1 MQKKLLRD
9 TQTDIAKGVA
19 AYAGAGKIQVY
30 IDGKEKDFEKKDI
43 KIEIFRRQLQH
54 WFFDAAEILKENE
67 DNHFVLMMICAT
79 YIEAIHQYKTG
90 KSSKN
95 KSGVFFSESLKD
107 ITKIG
112 FESELN
118 HIYSALR
125 CGLFHNSMVSENI
138 RLVNFGEDAISVNSG
153 IININCIKF
162 YECITNDFTNYIDAL
177 KSADENSGLYINF
190 KKMFKFS

>member
-19 AYAGAGKIQVY
+19 AYAGTGKIQVY
-30 IDGKEKDFEKKDI
+30 IDGEEKDFEKKDI

-54 WFFDAAEILKENE
+54 WFFDAAEILKEND
-67 DNHFVLMMICAT
+67 DNDFVLMMICAT

-90 KSSKN
+90 MSSKDNSKKTFTKSVKKIFKIDN
-95 KSGVFFSESLKD
+95 KKVSND
-107 ITKIG
+107 
-112 FESELN
+112 
-118 HIYSALR
+118 IYSALR
-125 CGLFHNSMVSENI
+125 CGLFHNSMVNKNI
-138 RLVNFGEDAISVNSG
+138 RLVNFGDDAISVNSG

-162 YECITNDFTNYIDAL
+162 YECIKNDFTNYIDAL
-177 KSADENSGLYINF
+177 KSADENSELYINF